1 MIRSV
6 DPLISLPARDL
17 VRAHRFYSETLGMT
31 AAYENPDAG
40 FYVYAGDREQK
51 TLIGVHRCEAPVS
64 NEDSQHIWF
73 WLHVDDIDL
82 ARGTL
87 ESQGVRFLGEKADLG
102 PGMEQRF
109 VDSEGNVLR
118 FFERWRETLRE
129 VDIDAPATAVWA
141 ALTQASLIER
151 WFATID
157 DVVVDARVGG
167 AVSFTDPIFGRVV
180 GRVTALD
187 APNRLSIEF
196 SENWPTHLEFTL
208 LERSGS
214 THLQVRQHGFDA
226 IADRDFGIP
235 SLREQIDE
243 GVRALVEDVRKNA
256 AGASTTAS
264 SATH

>member
-1 MIRSV
+1 MIRSI

-17 VRAHRFYSETLGMT
+17 AHAHRFYSETLGMMAT
-31 AAYENPDAG
+31 YENAEAG

-51 TLIGVHRCEAPVS
+51 TMIGVHGCETPAPS
-64 NEDSQHIWF
+64 EEAQNIWF

-82 ARGTL
+82 VRGSL
-87 ESQGVRFLGEKADLG
+87 EQQGVRFLGEKADLG

-118 FFERWRETLRE
+118 FYERWRETLRE
-129 VDIDAPATAVWA
+129 VDIDAPATAVWD

-167 AVSFTDPIFGRVV
+167 TVSFTDPIFGRVV
-180 GRVTALD
+180 GRVTAFD
-187 APNRLSIEF
+187 APRRLTIDF
-196 SENWPTHLEFTL
+196 SENWPTYLEFTL
-208 LERSGS
+208 VERSGS

-235 SLREQIDE
+235 SLREKIDQ
-243 GVRALVEDVRKNA
+243 GIRALVESVWSNR
-256 AGASTTAS
+256 AGANATAS
-264 SATH
+264 WSPR